1 MFDEDFLGYG
11 MYCHPLRLIEGQQA
25 FGKANAQPGNRSL
38 ALSLLRPIGSKF
50 GIDMIGVPGVTRTPD
65 PQIRKL
71 LLYPAELRG
80 QARTGG
86 RGV

>member
-38 ALSLLRPIGSKF
+38 ALSPF
-50 GIDMIGVPGVTRTPD
+50 C
-65 PQIRKL
+65 
-71 LLYPAELRG
+71 
-80 QARTGG
+80 G
-86 RGV
+86 RSAPNLGLI